1 MPEAPAVTD
10 TNSVREV
17 GVFVDE
23 LNQVNL
29 GFEAAIPA
37 ETDWPA
43 YTLRSC

>member
-1 MPEAPAVTD
+1 MAEAPAVTD
-10 TNSVREV
+10 TNPVREV

-23 LNQVNL
+23 LNQVNP
-29 GFEAAIPA
+29 GFEGAIPS